1 MILFSQLSCVIPFP
15 ATAIRKQL
23 LPHCRKAVSSPRA
36 ALTNSWRVHSH
47 DFHASNLIAARPRR
61 PLQSNGRTRSIPDK
75 NRGNARLP
83 KKLRVMSAAPQRKRG
98 YLMKRKFL
106 ALSLGVGAM
115 LLATQHVFAQSS
127 RNCASRDLVLER
139 LSTRFGETRQSIGL
153 GANNAVVEVF
163 ASTETGTWTI
173 TVTLPNGVTCVVA
186 AGQSFE
192 ALAEAPVAPGNDA

>member
-1 MILFSQLSCVIPFP
+1 
-15 ATAIRKQL
+15 
-23 LPHCRKAVSSPRA
+23 
-36 ALTNSWRVHSH
+36 
-47 DFHASNLIAARPRR
+47 
-61 PLQSNGRTRSIPDK
+61 
-75 NRGNARLP
+75 
-83 KKLRVMSAAPQRKRG
+83 
-98 YLMKRKFL
+98 MKRKFL

-115 LLATQHVFAQSS
+115 LLATQHVFAQSG

-139 LSTRFGETRQSIGL
+139 LSSRFGETRQSIGL

-163 ASTETGTWTI
+163 ASTETGTWAI